1 MTTIITKAQAELEL
15 ALMQAESDS
24 MASSDLYI
32 WLRECGLSPEIAVR
46 VKELVNVTQRI
57 GNKVVSIGKL
67 IVMKLRDFITAHKN
81 LAIGTVLGAAIASLI
96 VAMPLLGSLL
106 APLGALLGVTVA
118 ATGHQRDKHPDGNG
132 KGVSLEDLPQH
143 LIEMARTYF
152 DLFIDAFQIIMAE
165 FSSAKT
171 S

>member
-1 MTTIITKAQAELEL
+1 MTKIISMAEVEFEL

-46 VKELVNVTQRI
+46 LKELVNVTQRI

-67 IVMKLRDFITAHKN
+67 IVMKLREFITAHKG
-81 LAIGTVLGAAIASLI
+81 LAIGTVLGAAIASL
-96 VAMPLLGSLL
+96 VAAIPLLGSIL
-106 APLGALLGVTVA
+106 APLGALLGLTIAVS
-118 ATGHQRDKHPDGNG
+118 GHQSDKQPTGNG
-132 KGVSLEDLPQH
+132 AGVNLLELPLN
-143 LIEMARTYF
+143 LIEIARTYF
-152 DLFIDAFQIIMAE
+152 DLFIETLQLVMAE
-165 FSSAKT
+165 LASAKA